1 MRDGGAGWLLPP
13 AVLAA
18 LLAAGGVLPTW
29 AVFLLI
35 QSFAKGMVALG
46 LVVMIR
52 GGRVSFGQGLVYCA
66 GAYTAALLMHFTGLD
81 DAVLLTIA
89 GGLTAMLVGFVVG
102 PLLASYR
109 GIFFGILTLA
119 LSMIVYGIFN
129 KLSVLGGSDGL
140 NLHLPRYFGWQ
151 PGSTE
156 RAAYALFAF
165 VSVITVAAAAGC
177 RRYFD
182 SLLGLVTLAVR
193 DNEIRVEAVGASSTN
208 VSYINY
214 VIASTLGGIGGALS
228 AFALGHVDP
237 DFAFW
242 TTSGEF
248 LFVAILAGSASVTAI
263 FIASILLEFV
273 RSYSS
278 QYFPNSWQMALGIFL
293 LLVILFLPEGLGAL
307 AVRRSAPARASAGA
321 GQMPEPL

>member
-1 MRDGGAGWLLPP
+1 MRDAAARLLPLV
-13 AVLAA
+13 VLAV
-18 LLAAGGVLPTW
+18 LLAAGAVLPTW
-29 AVFLLI
+29 AVFLLV
-35 QSFAKGMVALG
+35 QAFSKGLVALG
-46 LVVMIR
+46 LVAMVR

-66 GAYTAALLMHFTGLD
+66 GAYTAALLMVYVGID

-89 GGLTAMLVGFVVG
+89 GGLVATVVGLAVG

-140 NLHLPRYFGWQ
+140 NLHLPRYLGWQ
-151 PGSTE
+151 PTDTTS
-156 RAAYALFAF
+156 AAYALFAF
-165 VSVITVAAAAGC
+165 VSLITVIAATSC

-182 SLLGLVTLAVR
+182 SLAGLVTLAVR
-193 DNEIRVEAVGASSTN
+193 DNEIRIEAVGASASA
-208 VSYINY
+208 VSYANF
-214 VIASTLGGIGGALS
+214 VLAAALGGIGGALS

-248 LFVAILAGSASVTAI
+248 LFVAILAGTASVSAI
-263 FIASILLEFV
+263 FVASILLEFV

-307 AVRRSAPARASAGA
+307 AVRRTVRTQAAPA
-321 GQMPEPL
+321 PEPQ